1 MNKNRKL
8 ITILSV
14 LALIAVILTGCG
26 KKDEP
31 KSDVNAG
38 ASQPAPAQQP
48 TTSQPALSQSEMD
61 QFRASLGLMSRS
73 SYEDL
78 EGVPLYVGSA
88 EIDGSRS
95 LTGSTLTA
103 SYSIIAK
110 VDEFTT
116 FYERELPNFG
126 WSIVR
131 KQVTDDSVRIEATKS
146 GRLASIAASI
156 VDGQIKEYKII
167 TD

>member
-31 KSDVNAG
+31 KSDANAG

-61 QFRASLGLMSRS
+61 QFRASLGLMS
-73 SYEDL
+73 E
-78 EGVPLYVGSA
+78 A
-88 EIDGSRS
+88 
-95 LTGSTLTA
+95 
-103 SYSIIAK
+103 
-110 VDEFTT
+110 
-116 FYERELPNFG
+116 
-126 WSIVR
+126 
-131 KQVTDDSVRIEATKS
+131 VTKT
-146 GRLASIAASI
+146 
-156 VDGQIKEYKII
+156 
-167 TD
+167 